1 MDERCLYD
9 IVMTDV
15 TDDVRNTMPSRSHV
29 AIVACKER
37 IINELIIFILPVQT
51 VQLIIREV
59 HLVIFVRF
67 CRRLN
72 NTIGRAIIG
81 DLEEVKILNLI

>member
-37 IINELIIFILPVQT
+37 IINELIIVRTTNRKLPKYEKRLRKKQF
-51 VQLIIREV
+51 
-59 HLVIFVRF
+59 HL
-67 CRRLN
+67 
-72 NTIGRAIIG
+72 
-81 DLEEVKILNLI
+81 